1 MKKLQKSNKK
11 VLFGVCGGIA
21 EYLKVDPTIIRLCVC
36 LITLFKGVGIIL
48 YIVAALVMPES
59 SAADNSD
66 VENMKSANID
76 SEKENNFNAKTE
88 KSEKS
93 SNSENYAPHSE
104 EEFNSFFKK

>member
-21 EYLKVDPTIIRLCVC
+21 EYLKIDPTIIRLCVC

-59 SAADNSD
+59 NSADNSD

-76 SEKENNFNAKTE
+76 SEKEDNFKENSE
-88 KSEKS
+88 NMEKS
-93 SNSENYAPHSE
+93 SPHSE
-104 EEFNSFFKK
+104 EEFNNFFKK